1 MTARLTLPECRAADN
16 AAYGPEEQQEYEAVR
31 DAFRR
36 LVKWWEN
43 SAERKDLIEE
53 IITLR
58 ASFLIDKACVD
69 CALIL
74 TARWIS
80 SGIGTPS
87 PPPVS
92 NNSMKFSWLRWKT

>member
-58 ASFLIDKACVD
+58 ASFLRG
-69 CALIL
+69 LL
-74 TARWIS
+74 
-80 SGIGTPS
+80 
-87 PPPVS
+87 
-92 NNSMKFSWLRWKT
+92 